1 MEYQED
7 PKQVRGQLLKNRLE
21 WFKKEFGDNVTL
33 FSLNSN
39 VGQREA
45 KRLYKNFDSFLEEV
59 ESYCYNGSTQEPFC
73 ILTEAIHYFNI
84 ALQILPALSG
94 KAGKFLDFLEKLLGG
109 GGPPWRDDWISYS
122 LQFGLPS
129 GISLSLHFNEQA

>member
-1 MEYQED
+1 MRYQED
-7 PKQVRGQLLKNRLE
+7 PEQVRGQVLKSRIE

-33 FSLNSN
+33 FSLSSN
-39 VGQREA
+39 VDQKEA
-45 KRLYKNFDSFLEEV
+45 ITLYENFDSFLAAV
-59 ESYCYNGSTQEPFC
+59 EDYCSSETTQEPLC

-109 GGPPWRDDWISYS
+109 GGPPWRHDWISYS

-129 GISLSLHFNEQA
+129 GISLSLHFNE